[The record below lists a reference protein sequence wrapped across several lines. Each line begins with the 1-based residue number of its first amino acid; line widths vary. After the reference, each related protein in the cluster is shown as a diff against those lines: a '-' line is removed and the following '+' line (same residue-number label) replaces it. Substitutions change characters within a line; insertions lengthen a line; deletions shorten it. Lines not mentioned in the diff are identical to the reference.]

1 MILKAFR
8 IKNYRSII
16 DTGWNNLSPDNVTA
30 LIGQNESGKTSVLE
44 ALKSF
49 YDGVISDDIL
59 RSDLSMP
66 EVSCVFELE
75 NESEFPIH
83 SKIFPEGVLDKIHE
97 TGEVTLTRNWQ
108 DLQSSKLAL
117 NGEDI
122 INLYRDF
129 DSYWDKLDKVVS
141 DTQKIFSEKSKALA
155 EEVESLDQL
164 LAKNK
169 ISLESLVAK
178 TVDIERQMRKLSDD
192 SKKELLEKET
202 SLIGVEVS
210 KVEQQIE
217 KTKNEQKAIHDALST
232 ANRILGI
239 SNACSELMEKVDRAS
254 QRVEYAY
261 SDMMAEEKKIETVR
275 SSREQRGIAKKLEQ
289 YKALYI
295 QSTGDYEVLKR
306 ELKLQQFELKHLC
319 DGKDE
324 FEAKRLAEND
334 FNHFDRV
341 CSREDAAL
349 IFFDNIPHFEL
360 FEDFSS
366 LLPNKI
372 DLEDLFHE
380 HTLAEGYKAVKNFL
394 VIAGLE
400 PHFFTQTNNRIL
412 KQKIENLNNEL
423 TVNFQDYWGQC
434 IGKTNKIQI
443 AFELEHYDFQ
453 NPEKMGKPYL
463 EFWIKDEQERLYPKQ
478 RSRGVRWFLSFYLE
492 LKASARKYGGKN
504 RVLLIDEPGL
514 SLHARAQED
523 VLKVFDDIRDKLQ
536 VVYTTHSPNLI
547 DITKLFRILAV
558 QRSHDMDNSE
568 TVIFDAN
575 SLHSAAKDTLFPIY
589 ALMGVQLSE
598 NHFIKQK
605 NNLLVEDIATYYYL
619 SAMLPISGFK
629 KGVSIIPATGGQSLN
644 LLSNLMLGWGLD
656 YSILVFGNDH
666 VDNQIEELKKILE
679 PLEKPE
685 NDRIV
690 HLNSF
695 SMIEDMFSTLD
706 FKKHIINQRI
716 GITESNGEFIHD
728 NNMSRVVLAN
738 SLAQKVKSN
747 VLKFNDFD
755 DETKSNFK
763 MLTQKLDD
771 LLP

>member
-49 YDGVISDDIL
+49 YDGAITDDIL

-66 EVSCVFELE
+66 EVSCVFKVE
-75 NESEFPIH
+75 NESEYPVP
-83 SKIFPEGVLDKIHE
+83 SKIFPEGVIEKIQK
-97 TGEVTLTRNWQ
+97 TGEVTLVRSWQ

-117 NGEDI
+117 NGDDI
-122 INLYRDF
+122 INLYKDF

-141 DTQKIFSEKSKALA
+141 DTQATFSEKSKTLA

-164 LAKNK
+164 LAKYK
-169 ISLESLVAK
+169 MSIESLVDK
-178 TVDIERQMRKLSDD
+178 TGDIERQMRKLSDEP
-192 SKKELLEKET
+192 KKELMEKEI
-202 SLIGVEVS
+202 SLIGIEIS
-210 KVEQQIE
+210 KIEQQIE
-217 KTKNEQKAIHDALST
+217 KTKNEQKAIRDALST
-232 ANRILGI
+232 ANTILNI
-239 SNACSELMEKVDRAS
+239 SSACSELMEKVDMAS
-254 QRVEYAY
+254 QRVDYAY
-261 SDMMAEEKKIETVR
+261 TDLMAEEKKFEIAR
-275 SSREQRGIAKKLEQ
+275 GNREQRNIAKKIEQ
-289 YKALYI
+289 FKSLYI

-306 ELKLQQFELKHLC
+306 ELKLLQFELKHLC

-324 FEAKRLAEND
+324 FDAKRLAEND
-334 FNHFDRV
+334 FNHFDKV

-349 IFFDNIPHFEL
+349 IFFENIPHFEL

-547 DITKLFRILAV
+547 DSKKLFRILAV

-568 TVIFDAN
+568 TVLFDAS
-575 SLHSAAKDTLFPIY
+575 SLHSAAQDTLFPIY

-598 NHFIKQK
+598 NHFIRKK
-605 NNLLVEDIATYYYL
+605 NNVIVEDIATFYYL
-619 SAMLPISGFK
+619 SAMLPMTGYKKEISF
-629 KGVSIIPATGGQSLN
+629 IPATGGQSLQ

-666 VDNQIEELKKILE
+666 VNDQIEELKKNLK
-679 PLEKPE
+679 PLENPE
-685 NDRIV
+685 DYRV
-690 HLNSF
+690 LHLQSF
-695 SMIEDMFSTLD
+695 SMVEDLFSTLD

-716 GITESNGEFIHD
+716 GIPESNGEFIHD
-728 NNMSRVVLAN
+728 NKLSRVVLAN

-747 VLKFNDFD
+747 ILKFSDFD

-763 MLTQKLDD
+763 MLAQRLDGQ
-771 LLP
+771 LP

>member
-49 YDGVISDDIL
+49 YDGAITDDIL

-66 EVSCVFELE
+66 EVSCVFKVE
-75 NESEFPIH
+75 NESEYPVP
-83 SKIFPEGVLDKIHE
+83 SKIFPEGVLEKIQE
-97 TGEVTLTRNWQ
+97 TGEVTLVRSWQ

-117 NGEDI
+117 NGDDI
-122 INLYRDF
+122 INLYKDF
-129 DSYWDKLDKVVS
+129 DSYWDKLDEVVS
-141 DTQKIFSEKSKALA
+141 DTQATFLEKSKTLA

-164 LAKNK
+164 LATYK
-169 ISLESLVAK
+169 ISLESLVDK
-178 TVDIERQMRKLSDD
+178 TGDIERQMRKLSDD
-192 SKKELLEKET
+192 SKKDLMEKEI
-202 SLIGVEVS
+202 SLIGIEIS
-210 KVEQQIE
+210 KIEQQIE
-217 KTKNEQKAIHDALST
+217 KTKNEQKAIRDALST
-232 ANRILGI
+232 ANRILNI
-239 SNACSELMEKVDRAS
+239 SSGCSELMEKVDMAS
-254 QRVEYAY
+254 QRVDYAY
-261 SDMMAEEKKIETVR
+261 TDLLAEEKKFEIAR
-275 SSREQRGIAKKLEQ
+275 GNREQRNIAKKIEQ
-289 YKALYI
+289 YKSLYI

-306 ELKLQQFELKHLC
+306 ELKLLQFELKHLFE
-319 DGKDE
+319 GKDE
-324 FEAKRLAEND
+324 FEAKRLAENNY
-334 FNHFDRV
+334 NHFDKV

-349 IFFDNIPHFEL
+349 IFFENIPHFEL

-400 PHFFTQTNNRIL
+400 PHFFYQTNNRIL

-492 LKASARKYGGKN
+492 LKASASKYGGKN

-547 DITKLFRILAV
+547 DSKKLFRILAV

-568 TVIFDAN
+568 TVLFDAS
-575 SLHSAAKDTLFPIY
+575 SLHSAAQDTLFPIY

-598 NHFIKQK
+598 NHFIRKK
-605 NNLLVEDIATYYYL
+605 NNVIVEDIATFYYL
-619 SAMLPISGFK
+619 SAMLPMTGYKKEISF
-629 KGVSIIPATGGQSLN
+629 IPATGGQSLQ

-666 VDNQIEELKKILE
+666 VNDQIEELKKNLK
-679 PLEKPE
+679 PLENPE
-685 NDRIV
+685 AYRIV

-695 SMIEDMFSTLD
+695 SIVEDLFSTLD
-706 FKKHIINQRI
+706 FKKHIIDQRI
-716 GITESNGEFIHD
+716 GIPESNGEFIHD
-728 NNMSRVVLAN
+728 NNLSRVVLAN

-747 VLKFNDFD
+747 VLKFSDFD

-763 MLTQKLDD
+763 MLAQRLDG